1 MYWYKSYF
9 IEVILLSFMWK
20 LLAIMGLGTSA
31 FLLYE
36 KMNPECCKD
45 MKESINKMTDKAS
58 NKVKNMME

>member
-20 LLAIMGLGTSA
+20 VLAVMGLGTSA

-36 KMNPECCKD
+36 KMNPECVHD
-45 MKESINKMTDKAS
+45 MKDSLNKMTDKAS
-58 NKVKNMME
+58 NKVKNMIE